1 VKAVDSSVMS
11 SLWAGRSEPKTDNE
25 VCLFYDADSNPRM
38 MLFVWYENEAS
49 PTELVAEGS
58 AQAAVIVTE
67 LDRSTANFRGAASFS
82 DDALALLA
90 LQSDK
95 RTIGFRIREPV
106 RRDSAKFEALLQLS
120 QVALAR
126 F

>member
-1 VKAVDSSVMS
+1 LDSSVMS
-11 SLWAGRSEPKTDNE
+11 SLWAGRGEPKTNNE
-25 VCLFYDADSNPRM
+25 VCLFYDVDGDPRM

-49 PTELVAEGS
+49 PPELVAEGS
-58 AQAAVIVTE
+58 EQAGVIVTE
-67 LDRSTANFRGAASFS
+67 LDLSTADFRAAASFA

-95 RTIGFRIREPV
+95 RTIGFRVREPV
-106 RRDSAKFEALLQLS
+106 RRDSAEFEALLQLS